1 MRRSPLSRILL
12 ILLLLALLPAVFFT
26 AYELNSLSANE
37 ELIGS
42 IYRQQLDAI
51 LFSVNQYA
59 WDVASAW
66 TGTVSEAL
74 RESAAG
80 AAPIDSL
87 VPPLLARMPPVA
99 ALVVTDTAAARVGLF
114 RRDTASPPPAWS
126 GILDSLLRADPA
138 RLERLVRFA
147 RADYRKLEPLLLTD
161 SAAAEPLILLL
172 FATGSRNPHQT
183 VAGLAVDGRA
193 FATGTLAPKIREAAE
208 SGFALAV
215 LRTGAAGEVFSTG
228 DGGTEYRQR
237 RNLWLYPSY
246 ELGIAL
252 RAGSVEDLVRRRSA
266 RNMLLIALLD
276 LVLLAG
282 IWLVYRTIRKEMD
295 LVRLKSD
302 FVSNVSH
309 ELRTPLALI
318 RMFAETLAMRRVP
331 TEERKQEYY
340 QTIVQETER
349 LSHLVNTIL
358 NYSRMEAGKKRY
370 DFRPVSLSAVVRRV
384 TDTYRPRMNEEGF
397 EVTVTLREPMPEIP
411 ADGDAVAA
419 AVVNVLDNAMK
430 YSTDRKEITVTT
442 GEEQKMQYVEVRDRG
457 VGIPREHHEKIFE
470 TFYRV
475 ASGPVHDTK
484 GTGLGLAIVKH
495 IVDAHGGRIELTSA
509 PGEGSAFRLLFPVAR
524 QA

>member
-66 TGTVSEAL
+66 TGTVSAAL

-80 AAPIDSL
+80 ASPVDSL

-99 ALVVTDTAAARVGLF
+99 ALVVTDTAAARVVLF
-114 RRDTASPPPAWS
+114 HRDRAAPPPAWS

-161 SAAAEPLILLL
+161 SAAAEPVILLL
-172 FATGSRNPHQT
+172 FATGSRNPRHT

-215 LRTGAAGEVFSTG
+215 LRTGTAGEVFSTG

-237 RNLWLYPSY
+237 KNLWLYPSY

-266 RNMLLIALLD
+266 RNMLLIGLLD

-295 LVRLKSD
+295 LVRLKAD

-370 DFRPVSLSAVVRRV
+370 DFRPVSLNAVVRRV
-384 TDTYRPRMNEEGF
+384 TDTYRLRMKEEGF

-411 ADGDAVAA
+411 ADGEAVAA

-430 YSTDRKEITVTT
+430 YSADRKEISVTT
-442 GEEQKMQYVEVRDRG
+442 GEEREMQYVEVRDRG
-457 VGIPREHHEKIFE
+457 VGISREHHEKIFE

-475 ASGPVHDTK
+475 ASGSVHDTK

-495 IVDAHGGRIELTSA
+495 IIDAHGGRIDLASA